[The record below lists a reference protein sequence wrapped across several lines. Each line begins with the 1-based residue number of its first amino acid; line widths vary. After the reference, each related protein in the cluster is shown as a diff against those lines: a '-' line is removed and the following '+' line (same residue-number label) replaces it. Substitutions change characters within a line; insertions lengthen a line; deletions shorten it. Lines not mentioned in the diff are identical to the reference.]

1 MYHRFN
7 EKKYP
12 STNIQIEI
20 FKKQIEIIKKN
31 NFEFNNPVEFD
42 LKFFSPKS
50 EKKILITIDDAFSS
64 FYQNAWPYLKENKIF
79 IVMLSRFMWE
89 DLEKGVFRNYKRIKS
104 VLKFNFIERVL
115 AKNIDQ
121 QQKNRNLE
129 LLAIKSNY
137 NQNNLY
143 DTSLIFS
150 GNNIILL
157 KSEEID
163 VMLDD
168 QEYFWEVK
176 HSPKHRI

>member
-1 MYHRFN
+1 MIKGINRL
-7 EKKYP
+7 KLIGK
-12 STNIQIEI
+12 NIE
-20 FKKQIEIIKKN
+20 
-31 NFEFNNPVEFD
+31 D
-42 LKFFSPKS
+42 LKTISAYS
-50 EKKILITIDDAFSS
+50 QDSIVKIKDIV
-64 FYQNAWPYLKENKIF
+64 YLKENKIF

-104 VLKFNFIERVL
+104 VLKFNFIENVL
-115 AKNIDQ
+115 AKNINQ

-176 HSPKHRI
+176 HSPKHGI

>member
-1 MYHRFN
+1 MIKGINRL
-7 EKKYP
+7 KLIGK
-12 STNIQIEI
+12 NIE
-20 FKKQIEIIKKN
+20 
-31 NFEFNNPVEFD
+31 D
-42 LKFFSPKS
+42 LKTISAYS
-50 EKKILITIDDAFSS
+50 QDSIVKIKDIV
-64 FYQNAWPYLKENKIF
+64 YLKENKIF

-89 DLEKGVFRNYKRIKS
+89 DLEKGVFRNYKRIRS
-104 VLKFNFIERVL
+104 VLKFNFIENVL
-115 AKNIDQ
+115 AKNINQ

-143 DTSLIFS
+143 DTNLIFS

>member
-1 MYHRFN
+1 MIKDINRL
-7 EKKYP
+7 KLIGK
-12 STNIQIEI
+12 NIE
-20 FKKQIEIIKKN
+20 
-31 NFEFNNPVEFD
+31 D
-42 LKFFSPKS
+42 LKTISAYS
-50 EKKILITIDDAFSS
+50 QDSIVKIKDIV
-64 FYQNAWPYLKENKIF
+64 YLKENKIF

-104 VLKFNFIERVL
+104 VLKFNFIENVS
-115 AKNIDQ
+115 AKNINQ

-163 VMLDD
+163 VILDD

>member
-1 MYHRFN
+1 M
-7 EKKYP
+7 
-12 STNIQIEI
+12 
-20 FKKQIEIIKKN
+20 IKDINRLKLIGN
-31 NFEFNNPVEFD
+31 NVED
-42 LKFFSPKS
+42 LKIISAYCQDS
-50 EKKILITIDDAFSS
+50 IVKIKDIV
-64 FYQNAWPYLKENKIF
+64 YLKENKIF

-104 VLKFNFIERVL
+104 VLKFNFIENVL
-115 AKNIDQ
+115 AKNINQ

-143 DTSLIFS
+143 DTSLTFS

>member
-1 MYHRFN
+1 MTKDIN
-7 EKKYP
+7 KLKLIGK
-12 STNIQIEI
+12 NIE
-20 FKKQIEIIKKN
+20 
-31 NFEFNNPVEFD
+31 D
-42 LKFFSPKS
+42 LKTISAYS
-50 EKKILITIDDAFSS
+50 QDSIVKIKDIV
-64 FYQNAWPYLKENKIF
+64 YLKENKIF

-104 VLKFNFIERVL
+104 VLKFNFIENVL
-115 AKNIDQ
+115 VKNINQ

-143 DTSLIFS
+143 DISLIFS

-168 QEYFWEVK
+168 QEYFWKVK
-176 HSPKHRI
+176 NSPKHRI

>member
-1 MYHRFN
+1 MIKGINRL
-7 EKKYP
+7 KLIGK
-12 STNIQIEI
+12 NIE
-20 FKKQIEIIKKN
+20 
-31 NFEFNNPVEFD
+31 D
-42 LKFFSPKS
+42 LKTISAYS
-50 EKKILITIDDAFSS
+50 QDSIVKIKDIA
-64 FYQNAWPYLKENKIF
+64 YLKENKIF

-104 VLKFNFIERVL
+104 VLKFNFIENVL
-115 AKNIDQ
+115 AKNINQ

-129 LLAIKSNY
+129 LLAIKSNH

-143 DTSLIFS
+143 DTSLVFS

>member
-1 MYHRFN
+1 MY
-7 EKKYP
+7 
-12 STNIQIEI
+12 S
-20 FKKQIEIIKKN
+20 EIIK
-31 NFEFNNPVEFD
+31 E
-42 LKFFSPKS
+42 
-50 EKKILITIDDAFSS
+50 
-64 FYQNAWPYLKENKIF
+64 
-79 IVMLSRFMWE
+79 SR
-89 DLEKGVFRNYKRIKS
+89 
-104 VLKFNFIERVL
+104 VLKFNFIENVL
-115 AKNIDQ
+115 AKNINQ

-176 HSPKHRI
+176 YSPKHRI

>member
-1 MYHRFN
+1 MIKGINRL
-7 EKKYP
+7 KLIGK
-12 STNIQIEI
+12 NIE
-20 FKKQIEIIKKN
+20 
-31 NFEFNNPVEFD
+31 D
-42 LKFFSPKS
+42 LKTISAYS
-50 EKKILITIDDAFSS
+50 QDSIVKIKDII
-64 FYQNAWPYLKENKIF
+64 YLKENKIF

-104 VLKFNFIERVL
+104 VLKFNFVENVL
-115 AKNIDQ
+115 AKNINQ

>member
-1 MYHRFN
+1 MIKGINRL
-7 EKKYP
+7 KLIGK
-12 STNIQIEI
+12 NIE
-20 FKKQIEIIKKN
+20 
-31 NFEFNNPVEFD
+31 D
-42 LKFFSPKS
+42 LKTISAYS
-50 EKKILITIDDAFSS
+50 QDSIVKIKDIV
-64 FYQNAWPYLKENKIF
+64 YLKENKIF

-104 VLKFNFIERVL
+104 VLKFNFIENVL
-115 AKNIDQ
+115 AKNINQ

-137 NQNNLY
+137 NQKNLY

-168 QEYFWEVK
+168 QEYFWDVK

>member
-1 MYHRFN
+1 MTKDINRL
-7 EKKYP
+7 KLIGK
-12 STNIQIEI
+12 NIE
-20 FKKQIEIIKKN
+20 
-31 NFEFNNPVEFD
+31 D
-42 LKFFSPKS
+42 LKTISAYCQDS
-50 EKKILITIDDAFSS
+50 IVKIKDLI
-64 FYQNAWPYLKENKIF
+64 YLKENKIF
-79 IVMLSRFMWE
+79 IMMLSRFMWE
-89 DLEKGVFRNYKRIKS
+89 DIEKGIFRNYKRIKS
-104 VLKFNFIERVL
+104 VLKFNFIERVS
-115 AKNIDQ
+115 AKNINQ

-168 QEYFWEVK
+168 QDYFWEVK

>member
-1 MYHRFN
+1 MIKGINRL
-7 EKKYP
+7 KLIGK
-12 STNIQIEI
+12 NIE
-20 FKKQIEIIKKN
+20 
-31 NFEFNNPVEFD
+31 D
-42 LKFFSPKS
+42 LKTISAYS
-50 EKKILITIDDAFSS
+50 QDSIVKIKDIV
-64 FYQNAWPYLKENKIF
+64 YLKENKIF
-79 IVMLSRFMWE
+79 IMMLSRFMWE

-104 VLKFNFIERVL
+104 VLKFNFIENVL
-115 AKNIDQ
+115 AKNINQ

>member
-1 MYHRFN
+1 MIKDINRL
-7 EKKYP
+7 KLIGK
-12 STNIQIEI
+12 NIE
-20 FKKQIEIIKKN
+20 
-31 NFEFNNPVEFD
+31 D
-42 LKFFSPKS
+42 LKTISAYCQDS
-50 EKKILITIDDAFSS
+50 IVKIKDLV
-64 FYQNAWPYLKENKIF
+64 YLKENKIF
-79 IVMLSRFMWE
+79 IMMLSRFMWE
-89 DLEKGVFRNYKRIKS
+89 DIEKGVFRNYKRIKS
-104 VLKFNFIERVL
+104 VLKFNFIENVL
-115 AKNIDQ
+115 AKNINQ

-143 DTSLIFS
+143 DTRLIFS

-176 HSPKHRI
+176 HSPKHKI

>member
-1 MYHRFN
+1 M
-7 EKKYP
+7 
-12 STNIQIEI
+12 
-20 FKKQIEIIKKN
+20 IKDINRLKLIGN
-31 NFEFNNPVEFD
+31 NVED
-42 LKFFSPKS
+42 LKIISAYCQDS
-50 EKKILITIDDAFSS
+50 IVKIKDIV
-64 FYQNAWPYLKENKIF
+64 YLKENKIF

-89 DLEKGVFRNYKRIKS
+89 DIEKGVFRNYKRIRS
-104 VLKFNFIERVL
+104 VLKFNFIENVL
-115 AKNIDQ
+115 AKNINQ

-129 LLAIKSNY
+129 LLAIKSNH

>member
-1 MYHRFN
+1 MIKGINRL
-7 EKKYP
+7 KLIGK
-12 STNIQIEI
+12 NIE
-20 FKKQIEIIKKN
+20 
-31 NFEFNNPVEFD
+31 D
-42 LKFFSPKS
+42 LKTISAYS
-50 EKKILITIDDAFSS
+50 QDSIVKIKDIV
-64 FYQNAWPYLKENKIF
+64 YLKENKIF

-104 VLKFNFIERVL
+104 VLKFNFIENVL
-115 AKNIDQ
+115 AKNINQ

-143 DTSLIFS
+143 DTNLIFS

>member
-1 MYHRFN
+1 MIKGINRL
-7 EKKYP
+7 KLIGK
-12 STNIQIEI
+12 NIE
-20 FKKQIEIIKKN
+20 
-31 NFEFNNPVEFD
+31 D
-42 LKFFSPKS
+42 LKTISAYS
-50 EKKILITIDDAFSS
+50 QDSIVKIKDIV
-64 FYQNAWPYLKENKIF
+64 YLKENKIF

-104 VLKFNFIERVL
+104 VLKFNFIENVL
-115 AKNIDQ
+115 AKNINQ

-143 DTSLIFS
+143 DINLIFS
-150 GNNIILL
+150 GNSIILL

-176 HSPKHRI
+176 HSPKHKI

>member
-1 MYHRFN
+1 MIKGINRL
-7 EKKYP
+7 KLIGK
-12 STNIQIEI
+12 NIE
-20 FKKQIEIIKKN
+20 
-31 NFEFNNPVEFD
+31 D
-42 LKFFSPKS
+42 LKTISAYS
-50 EKKILITIDDAFSS
+50 QDSIVKIEDIV
-64 FYQNAWPYLKENKIF
+64 YLKENKIF

-104 VLKFNFIERVL
+104 VLKFNFIENVL
-115 AKNIDQ
+115 AKNINQ

-137 NQNNLY
+137 NKNNLY

-176 HSPKHRI
+176 HSPKHGI

>member
-1 MYHRFN
+1 M
-7 EKKYP
+7 
-12 STNIQIEI
+12 
-20 FKKQIEIIKKN
+20 IKDINRLKLIGN
-31 NFEFNNPVEFD
+31 NVED
-42 LKFFSPKS
+42 LKIISAYCQDS
-50 EKKILITIDDAFSS
+50 IVKIKDIV
-64 FYQNAWPYLKENKIF
+64 YLKENKIF

-104 VLKFNFIERVL
+104 VLKFNFIESVL
-115 AKNIDQ
+115 VKNINQ

-143 DTSLIFS
+143 DINLIFS
-150 GNNIILL
+150 GNSIALL

-168 QEYFWEVK
+168 QKYYWKVK
-176 HSPKHRI
+176 HSPKHKI

>member
-1 MYHRFN
+1 MTKDIN
-7 EKKYP
+7 QLKLLGK
-12 STNIQIEI
+12 NIE
-20 FKKQIEIIKKN
+20 
-31 NFEFNNPVEFD
+31 D
-42 LKFFSPKS
+42 LKIISTYCQDS
-50 EKKILITIDDAFSS
+50 IVKIKDIV
-64 FYQNAWPYLKENKIF
+64 YLKENKIF

-104 VLKFNFIERVL
+104 VLKFNFIENVL
-115 AKNIDQ
+115 AKNINQ

>member
-1 MYHRFN
+1 MIKGINRL
-7 EKKYP
+7 KLIGK
-12 STNIQIEI
+12 NIE
-20 FKKQIEIIKKN
+20 
-31 NFEFNNPVEFD
+31 D
-42 LKFFSPKS
+42 LKTISAYS
-50 EKKILITIDDAFSS
+50 QDSIVKIKDIV
-64 FYQNAWPYLKENKIF
+64 YLKENKIF

-104 VLKFNFIERVL
+104 VLKFNFIENVL
-115 AKNIDQ
+115 AKNINQ

-157 KSEEID
+157 KSEEVD

-176 HSPKHRI
+176 HSPKHKI

>member
-1 MYHRFN
+1 MIKDINRL
-7 EKKYP
+7 KLIGK
-12 STNIQIEI
+12 NIE
-20 FKKQIEIIKKN
+20 
-31 NFEFNNPVEFD
+31 D
-42 LKFFSPKS
+42 LKTISAYS
-50 EKKILITIDDAFSS
+50 QDSIVKIKDIV
-64 FYQNAWPYLKENKIF
+64 YLKENKIF

-104 VLKFNFIERVL
+104 ILKFNFIENVL
-115 AKNIDQ
+115 AKNINQ